1 MRGGFRWKL
10 MASYLALVLFLGAGL
25 YVYLSESLESSM
37 TRATREHLQDQARAA
52 SLMALKEIKEL
63 DRDAP
68 PLTASLSRAIRSRVT
83 VIATDGRVAADSE
96 VPPAGWGSME
106 NHGHRPEVVQALRD
120 GIGSS
125 VRYSATLRTDMIYV
139 AASFGKEGV
148 IRLALPLSELELAK
162 ERLRKS
168 LGATFACAVLA
179 SLLFSYFLS
188 NINSRRLRR
197 LAAAANRIGRGEF
210 GTRVAVQSNDELGE
224 LARVMNEM
232 SGKIERQ
239 LEEISSEKGRLDAI
253 LEGMG
258 EGVMVTDRDA
268 VVTLVNP
275 SFCAMFGVGVQVLGR
290 PLMEISRHPDLH
302 AACREVLAQR
312 RERTQEIRLTGGTE
326 TLVHW
331 VPLLQDGALAG
342 AVAVFHDI
350 SALKRVERIRRDF
363 VANVSHELRTP
374 VTVIKGY
381 AETLLSGALAQDP
394 ERGERFLQ
402 IILNHAERLSSL
414 VRDLLALSEL
424 ESGEVALNPQRVPV
438 KEAVERALL
447 LVAQRGE
454 EKGITLACLEGTASP
469 VVLADRARLEQVLI
483 NLLDNAIKYSERGGT
498 VSVDAAVEGK
508 LVRILVRDSGI
519 GIPEQDLPRI
529 FERFY
534 RVDAARSRDNG
545 GTGLGLSIVKHIV
558 QAHGGTVSVES
569 GQGRGAVFGFTL
581 PAG

>member
-37 TRATREHLQDQARAA
+37 TQATREHLKDQARAA
-52 SLMALKEIKEL
+52 SLMALKEIKDL

-83 VIATDGRVAADSE
+83 VIAADGRVAADSE
-96 VPPAGWGSME
+96 VAPAGWGSME
-106 NHGHRPEVVQALRD
+106 NHGHRPEVMQALKD

-162 ERLRKS
+162 ERLRRS

-188 NINSRRLRR
+188 NINSRRLSR
-197 LAAAANRIGRGEF
+197 LATAANRIGRGEF

-232 SGKIERQ
+232 SEKIERQ
-239 LEEISSEKGRLDAI
+239 LEELSSEKGRLDAI

-275 SFCAMFGVGVQVLGR
+275 SFCAMFGTGLQVLGR
-290 PLMEISRHPDLH
+290 PLLEISRHPDLH

-312 RERTQEIRLTGGTE
+312 REETQEISLAGGTE

-331 VPLLQDGALAG
+331 VPLLQDGALMG

-424 ESGEVALNPQRVPV
+424 ESSERALNLQRVPV

-454 EKGITLACLEGTASP
+454 EKGITLTCLEGTASP

-519 GIPEQDLPRI
+519 GIPEQDLPRL

-558 QAHGGTVSVES
+558 QAHGGTLSVES
-569 GQGRGAVFGFTL
+569 EQGRGSVFSFTL
-581 PAG
+581 PAV